1 MSDREQANV
10 SFSRENRIEAKNLF
24 EKVNVNVSDLNLSV
38 KLNIK
43 VKQEVAI
50 KVPLKAIVSYENAE
64 IK

>member
-1 MSDREQANV
+1 MLI
-10 SFSRENRIEAKNLF
+10 FSLF
-24 EKVNVNVSDLNLSV
+24 HTCACVVEKVNVNVSDLNLSV